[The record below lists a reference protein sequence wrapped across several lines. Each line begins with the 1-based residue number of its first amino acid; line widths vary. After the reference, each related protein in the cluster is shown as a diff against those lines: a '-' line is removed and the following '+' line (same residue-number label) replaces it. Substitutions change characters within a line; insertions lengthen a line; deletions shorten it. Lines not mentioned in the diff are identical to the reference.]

1 MALRMEVNHEVE
13 NLGRLLGQ
21 APRLLK
27 SGGRLAVISFQ
38 STEDRQVKQA
48 FVAAER
54 AGMLEVITKKPLT
67 PSEYELAQNPR
78 SRSAKLRVAERRI
91 ADC

>member
-13 NLGRLLGQ
+13 NLGRLLEQ

-48 FVAAER
+48 FVAAEQ
-54 AGMLEVITKKPLT
+54 AGMLKVITKKPLT
-67 PSEYELAQNPR
+67 PSETELAQNPR
-78 SRSAKLRVAERRI
+78 SRSAKLRVGERV
-91 ADC
+91 